1 MVQSLL
7 RGVELLKL
15 ISSSPDGLR
24 LNELCAAAGLKKST
38 VHNLMRTL
46 CFCNFAFKDANSRF
60 HIGPAV
66 QEIAEGTPERS
77 KLRHTRSAMQKLRER
92 FPGCTITLAV
102 LAGAEIRCLLRV
114 TPRTPGVV
122 QFPGRRYFMPYV
134 SASAIL
140 LQSLYP
146 ERAALLEQQYPFEEY
161 GAGLWGTPENF
172 SAAKERVVQRG
183 FCSRFSKDMVLAA
196 FALPEFH
203 VLGFNFPAGTEPD
216 WEEFKTAVAEFRR
229 AIWKNSEVDT

>member
-7 RGVELLKL
+7 RGIDLLKL
-15 ISSSPDGLR
+15 ISSSPEGMR
-24 LNELCAAAGLKKST
+24 LNELCAATGLKKST

-46 CFCNFAFKDANSRF
+46 CFRNFAVKDARCRF
-60 HIGPAV
+60 RIGPAV

-92 FPGCTITLAV
+92 FPDCTITLSA
-102 LAGAEIRCLLRV
+102 LAGSEVRCLLRA
-114 TPRTPGVV
+114 TPRTPGVI
-122 QFPGRRYFMPYV
+122 QLPGRRYFMHYV

-146 ERAALLEQQYPFEEY
+146 EKTALLEQQYPFEEY
-161 GAGLWGTPENF
+161 GAGLWGTMENF
-172 SAAKERVVQRG
+172 SAARERVVQRG
-183 FCSRFSKDMVLAA
+183 FCCRFSKDMVLAA

-203 VLGFNFPAGTEPD
+203 VLGFHFPAGTEPD
-216 WEEFKTAVAEFRR
+216 WEEFKSAVAEFRR
-229 AIWKNSEVDT
+229 SVWENSEVNQ